1 MKAYPYDP
9 RGTKAENHFLEE
21 RIIGSENNND
31 RGDFRPP
38 PVL

>member
-9 RGTKAENHFLEE
+9 RGTKTENHFLEE
-21 RIIGSENNND
+21 RIRKQQRSG
-31 RGDFRPP
+31 GDFRPS